1 MRASTTEKFLITKS
15 NDGCVV
21 AISSDK
27 KTNPTDVF
35 IGKTTMQ
42 KNISN
47 GTFVK
52 HSTLT
57 FNDKP
62 LYVYSEDL

>member
-1 MRASTTEKFLITKS
+1 MRTSTTSKFLITKS
-15 NDGCVV
+15 KDGCVV
-21 AISSDK
+21 AISADK
-27 KTNPTDVF
+27 KTSPTDVF
-35 IGKTTMQ
+35 IGQTTMK
-42 KNISN
+42 KNIEN

-57 FNDKP
+57 YNDKP

>member
-1 MRASTTEKFLITKS
+1 MQASKTNKFLITKS
-15 NDGCVV
+15 KDGCVV
-21 AISSDK
+21 AISAEK
-27 KTNPTDVF
+27 KTSPTDVF
-35 IGKTTMQ
+35 IGQTTMQ
-42 KNISN
+42 KNIKN

-52 HSTLT
+52 HPTLT